1 MLSQGTRR
9 GALVDVVITRGAIAS
24 TQRGQRVASVAREA
38 ALAVLGVVALAI
50 SAHIIIPLPFTPV
63 PVTGQTFAVLLLGAA
78 YGARRGVAS
87 VVLYLLAGAAGLPV
101 FAAVAGAASYG
112 YLIGFAVAAFI
123 VGWLADRGWGR
134 GLPTSIAAML
144 VGEVAIYACALPWL
158 ARFVGWNHVIALGLT
173 PFLVG
178 DAYKLVA
185 AALLLPA
192 AWLATRRII
201 GEEPR

>member
-9 GALVDVVITRGAIAS
+9 GALVDVVITRGAAAS
-24 TQRGQRVASVAREA
+24 TQRGQRVVSVARET
-38 ALAVLGVVALAI
+38 ALAVLGVLALAV

-87 VVLYLLAGAAGLPV
+87 VVLYLLAGVAGLPV

-192 AWLATRRII
+192 AWLVTRRII

>member
-9 GALVDVVITRGAIAS
+9 GALVDVVLARGAADS
-24 TQRGQRVASVAREA
+24 AQRGHVTATMAREV

-87 VVLYLLAGAAGLPV
+87 VALYLLAGAAGLPV

-123 VGWLADRGWGR
+123 VGWLADHGWGR
-134 GLPTSIAAML
+134 GLPTSSAAML

-158 ARFVGWNHVIALGLT
+158 ARFVGWNHVVALGLT
-173 PFLVG
+173 PFLIG

-192 AWLATRRII
+192 AWLVTRRII
-201 GEEPR
+201 GEERR